1 MIDARQ
7 QVATALLTVCDN
19 VTMAKPDGDVEFP
32 LVCYSQTSDLP
43 VNIAYDRLRYRVAV
57 YASTFAEL
65 LTMVAGVVD
74 VMTGTIGL
82 TLTGETDDEQAHM
95 GTDFY
100 MKRLDF
106 AGLVN
111 TKTLGVIK
119 GST

>member
-1 MIDARQ
+1 MIDARE
-7 QVATALLTVCDN
+7 QVATALLTVCNN

-32 LVCYSQTSDLP
+32 LICYSQTSDLP
-43 VNIAYDRLRYRVAV
+43 VNVAYDRLRYRVAV

-65 LTMVAGVVD
+65 VTMVTDVVS
-74 VMTGTIGL
+74 VMSGTIGL
-82 TLTGETDDEQAHM
+82 TLTNETPDEEAHK

-111 TKTLGVIK
+111 TRTHGVLK
-119 GST
+119 GTI